1 MRRLRPCD
9 AGTYFLLTLGRCPDR
24 LWLSDWIFEHLMT
37 LDELV
42 CRVSNEI
49 TRDHRVWL
57 KWLELQL
64 FFLQVL
70 YELWPVITMPTLF
83 FALHKRDNLLK
94 VKSVSLI
101 LPATHRQRTSV
112 YLLDATPYWALP
124 LTCLLM
130 KLARDGCGCF
140 WAMLR
145 LLTILPLIGH
155 NLKLYQNRY

>member
-1 MRRLRPCD
+1 M
-9 AGTYFLLTLGRCPDR
+9 F
-24 LWLSDWIFEHLMT
+24 
-37 LDELV
+37 
-42 CRVSNEI
+42 
-49 TRDHRVWL
+49 
-57 KWLELQL
+57 
-64 FFLQVL
+64 

-83 FALHKRDNLLK
+83 IALHKRDNLFQ

-101 LPATHRQRTSV
+101 LSATHGQRTSV
-112 YLLDATPYWALP
+112 YLLDATPYWAFP
-124 LTCLLM
+124 LSCLLL

>member
-24 LWLSDWIFEHLMT
+24 LWLSDWIFEHVMT

-42 CRVSNEI
+42 CCVSNEI
-49 TRDHRVWL
+49 TRDNRVRFKL
-57 KWLELQL
+57 LELQL
-64 FFLQVL
+64 FFFQVF

-101 LPATHRQRTSV
+101 FPTTHRQRTSV
-112 YLLDATPYWALP
+112 
-124 LTCLLM
+124 
-130 KLARDGCGCF
+130 
-140 WAMLR
+140 
-145 LLTILPLIGH
+145 
-155 NLKLYQNRY
+155 